1 MKRNAVI
8 VISLLAIVGLVTAVS
23 GSIRKGHTM
32 QVRFNK
38 RDYPKHDIHI
48 ITSADPDFEVT
59 ASAYFKTRPDK
70 SGEDVLKPFSI
81 FIRNSGN
88 RTVAAYM
95 LVWQLVQT
103 NGKVITSRTSYSEP
117 AILMGEPM
125 PTDPRF
131 KHTQAIE
138 PNAVRCFWWSAPID
152 AEGQG
157 RIGNLQGPQQ
167 GQPQKSDNSIETAK
181 RSQLTSELAQTTDL
195 TVSLD
200 GVFFDDGSFV
210 GPNTTGFFETMQAIV
225 NAKLDL
231 LRDVAAAKEEGKE
244 DEVFESITAKS
255 LAPDPVL
262 TSEATPEDHYK
273 YYRKLFA
280 LEISGMKS
288 AHGKEKLVSYLVNL
302 NKRSHPVLRKEIAE
316 ER

>member
-1 MKRNAVI
+1 MNRNVVI

-23 GSIRKGHTM
+23 GSIRKGQSM

-38 RDYPKHDIHI
+38 RDFPEHDLHI
-48 ITSADPDFEVT
+48 ITSADPAFEVT
-59 ASAYFKTRPDK
+59 TSAYFKTRPEK
-70 SGEDVLKPFSI
+70 SSQDVLKPFSI
-81 FIRNSGN
+81 FIKNSGN

-95 LVWQLVQT
+95 LVWQLVQK
-103 NGKVITSRTSYSEP
+103 NGKVIRNTTSYSEP
-117 AILMGEPM
+117 AILMGEEM

-131 KHTQAIE
+131 KHTAAIE

-152 AEGQG
+152 ADGQG
-157 RIGNLQGPQQ
+157 QIGSARDAEQSQR
-167 GQPQKSDNSIETAK
+167 QKSGDTLETAI
-181 RSQLTSELAQTTDL
+181 RSQLTTELAEATDL

-200 GVFFDDGSFV
+200 GVFFEDGSFV

-231 LRDVAAAKEEGKE
+231 LREVANAKERGTE
-244 DEVFESITAKS
+244 DEALESITAKS
-255 LAPDPVL
+255 LETDSMPTSAP
-262 TSEATPEDHYK
+262 TAEDTYK
-273 YYRKLFA
+273 YYTKLFA

-288 AHGKEKLVSYLVNL
+288 VHGKDTLVSYLVNL
-302 NKRSHPVLRKEIAE
+302 NKRSHPVLRKEPAT